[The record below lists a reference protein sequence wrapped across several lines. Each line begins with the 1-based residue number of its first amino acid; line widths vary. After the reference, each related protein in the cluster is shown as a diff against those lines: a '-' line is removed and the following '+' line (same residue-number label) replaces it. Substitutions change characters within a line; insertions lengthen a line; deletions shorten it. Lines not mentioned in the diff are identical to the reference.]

1 MLLTGGGESGCADPA
16 ICQPSVVCPL
26 TPAILSRCCLARRA
40 ACLLMLYTSALR
52 PDAETAAALHGALS
66 AVVPAVGDLRL
77 RPARPPADAPHIYM

>member
-1 MLLTGGGESGCADPA
+1 MTRRLPPISINFSGSTIA
-16 ICQPSVVCPL
+16 SSSTVKNLV
-26 TPAILSRCCLARRA
+26 LSRCCLARRA

-77 RPARPPADAPHIYM
+77 RPNRPPADAPHIYM